1 MPAPTMKTHGRLA
14 AFGALGVGAGS
25 LALWI
30 LLVLVTRQSPTG
42 GMDFDHTLVAR
53 VSTAILFLALIAVHV
68 AFAVQLLNYVK
79 EQREP

>member
-14 AFGALGVGAGS
+14 AFGALGVSAGS

-30 LLVLVTRQSPTG
+30 LLVLISRQSPTG
-42 GMDFDHTLVAR
+42 GMDFDHTLISR
-53 VSTAILFLALIAVHV
+53 VSTAVLFLALIAVHV
-68 AFAVQLLNYVK
+68 VFARQLLSYVK